1 MTLVV
6 QLLLVSFLL
15 VRLLKF
21 FSFLISEKTILMR
34 EELSPFEC
42 GFEHNN
48 LSRIP
53 FSLRYFYLT
62 LIFLLFDLEIVLLLF
77 IPYVLFSNVFSY
89 CLLVVLFFVF
99 ILFLGLIYE

>member
-48 LSRIP
+48 LS
-53 FSLRYFYLT
+53 
-62 LIFLLFDLEIVLLLF
+62 F
-77 IPYVLFSNVFSY
+77 I
-89 CLLVVLFFVF
+89 
-99 ILFLGLIYE
+99 